1 MAIYIVMPMKYISLF
16 KNRELQAIAVKS
28 WDISWPMIFIMF
40 FEFVI
45 NLTDV
50 YIAGKLGR
58 EYQAAVGFVSTL
70 YFIFVVI
77 GNALTIGTVA
87 VTARQ
92 FASDRQAFADSAWSI
107 TVTILVLGGLLGVFG
122 LLFSPLILS
131 IIHIPREVKEVAGPL
146 LEIYAASLVFH
157 YFLINSNGLMRAGD
171 MIRKSMSTMAV
182 TALSNIILNFI
193 LVFHTPLG
201 YRGIA
206 LSTALSV
213 LLGCILNYLHLG
225 PVLRQKKTFSRENV
239 KRIAVIG
246 WPAVLL
252 RGAWQLGSTVL
263 FLIIG
268 SLPFH
273 SVETLAAFT
282 NGMRIESAI
291 FLPAFA
297 FNMANAVIVGNY
309 LGQKKTDDAFRAGL
323 ITAFL
328 SVIVIVILTLLVVLN
343 AGQLSRFLSND
354 SIVVAESIRY
364 IYISM
369 ISEPFMA
376 WAVVLSGGLNGA
388 GDTRSVMI
396 IVVMSLWLV
405 RIPLAYVLGITAG
418 LGAPAIWWAMNA
430 SIFLHA
436 LFVTRRYLQRN
447 WLYDE

>member
-1 MAIYIVMPMKYISLF
+1 V
-16 KNRELQAIAVKS
+16 
-28 WDISWPMIFIMF
+28 
-40 FEFVI
+40 
-45 NLTDV
+45 
-50 YIAGKLGR
+50 
-58 EYQAAVGFVSTL
+58 AAL
-70 YFIFVVI
+70 C
-77 GNALTIGTVA
+77 
-87 VTARQ
+87 
-92 FASDRQAFADSAWSI
+92 
-107 TVTILVLGGLLGVFG
+107 
-122 LLFSPLILS
+122 
-131 IIHIPREVKEVAGPL
+131 
-146 LEIYAASLVFH
+146 
-157 YFLINSNGLMRAGD
+157 
-171 MIRKSMSTMAV
+171 
-182 TALSNIILNFI
+182 NIILNFL

-213 LLGCILNYLHLG
+213 FLGCLLNYLHLT
-225 PVLRQKKTFSRENV
+225 PVLRQKKDFSRESV
-239 KRIAVIG
+239 KRIAVIA

-268 SLPFH
+268 SLPFQ

-282 NGMRIESAI
+282 NGLRIESAV

-309 LGQKKTDDAFRAGL
+309 LGHKKTDDAFRAGL

-328 SVIVIVILTLLVVLN
+328 SVVVIVMLTILVVLN
-343 AGQLSRFLSND
+343 AGRLSRFLSPD
-354 SIVVAESIRY
+354 PVVIAESIRY